1 MPTPCYISY
10 HGMRILDKFPRKS
23 HIPSDIYAHPAV
35 SVFDRAFVVVLIKG
49 ITLTTFASF
58 AVRVT
63 VGGREVPPTVSSLK
77 GKNVSHNFVNS
88 QKCLQAKN
96 GICYVPVSIADGLP
110 RHLSGKLL
118 KPLRNWGSPNKSG
131 LRIEAYTISF

>member
-58 AVRVT
+58 A
-63 VGGREVPPTVSSLK
+63 GRITDEEKSLQLFPHLK
-77 GKNVSHNFVNS
+77 
-88 QKCLQAKN
+88 AKMQ
-96 GICYVPVSIADGLP
+96 VSILNVHKMFTYH
-110 RHLSGKLL
+110 RLSAMYQQAS
-118 KPLRNWGSPNKSG
+118 PL
-131 LRIEAYTISF
+131 